1 MACGCAHPHEQEAK
15 HEFIGVFTP
24 QLPPFVNG
32 PMAVLLTNTTGFSAR
47 TTLKSEAFPGP
58 EHQKTG
64 QLLCRG
70 SKLLFAPDPDE
81 SARKQSRAGGF
92 SFLWDTA
99 ESQGYLLSEALQG
112 YAPIASKA
120 LVTNLVT
127 GTIQATPRKVAG
139 YQCEPADAR
148 VQLSDGSTAILQLWR
163 ASDLKGLPVEIMSTG
178 PAAPLTLT
186 FSKIRLEPPP
196 AEMFALPDGFTKY
209 NSPETLADELALRQN
224 NLHRPTHE
232 PSEENEHPE
241 HQQPRH

>member
-1 MACGCAHPHEQEAK
+1 
-15 HEFIGVFTP
+15 VFTP
-24 QLPPFVNG
+24 QVPPFVNG

-47 TTLKSEAFPGP
+47 TTLQSEAFPGP
-58 EHQKTG
+58 QHQKTG

-81 SARKQSRAGGF
+81 SAKKQSRVGGF
-92 SFLWDTA
+92 SFLWDLA
-99 ESQGYLLSEALQG
+99 ENQGFLLSEALQG
-112 YAPIASKA
+112 YAPVASRL

-127 GTIQATPRKVAG
+127 GMIQATPRKIAG
-139 YQCEPADAR
+139 YKCEPADAR
-148 VQLSDGSTAILQLWR
+148 VQMSDGSTAILQLWR
-163 ASDLKGLPVEIMSTG
+163 AGDLKGLPVEISWSG
-178 PAAPLTLT
+178 PAPPLTLT

-196 AEMFALPDGFTKY
+196 ADLFALPDGFTKY

-232 PSEENEHPE
+232 PTEEPEHPE